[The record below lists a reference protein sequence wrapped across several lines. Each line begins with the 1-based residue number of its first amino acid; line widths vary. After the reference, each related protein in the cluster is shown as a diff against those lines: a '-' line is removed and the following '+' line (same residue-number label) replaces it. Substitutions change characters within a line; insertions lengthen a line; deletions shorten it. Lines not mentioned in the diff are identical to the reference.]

1 MKFQN
6 RIGRLVVSAILVC
19 FGASALQIP
28 MLAQTSSIGNLV
40 GFVYKD
46 DGKKPCKNCVVI
58 LQPITGDQKARFKS
72 EPTNEAGDFRI
83 TNIPAGNYK
92 AAIKLRS
99 GKTFYPLSVVIVTAG
114 RTSTRSF
121 YLMSKNILGMLFPC
135 GLAVAASGTAVVL
148 KLTKKKDEEEVSPTV
163 R

>member
-1 MKFQN
+1 MYFQN
-6 RIGRLVVSAILVC
+6 RTGRSIVAVILVC
-19 FGASALQIP
+19 FLSTLLHVP
-28 MLAQTSSIGNLV
+28 LPAQTSSIGNLV

-46 DGKKPCKNCVVI
+46 DGKKPCKDCVVI
-58 LQPITGDQKARFKS
+58 LQPITGNQKERYQS
-72 EPTNEAGDFRI
+72 DPTNEAGDFRV

-99 GKTFYPLSVVIVTAG
+99 GKIYYPLSVVIVAAG
-114 RTSTRSF
+114 KTSTRSF
-121 YLMSKNILGMLFPC
+121 YLMSRNILGMLFPC

>member
-1 MKFQN
+1 MYFQN
-6 RIGRLVVSAILVC
+6 RTSRSVVAVILVC
-19 FGASALQIP
+19 FLSSMLQVP
-28 MLAQTSSIGNLV
+28 LPAQTSSIGNLV

-58 LQPITGDQKARFKS
+58 LQPITGNQKERYQS

-83 TNIPAGNYK
+83 TSIPAGNYK

-99 GKTFYPLSVVIVTAG
+99 GKTFYPLSVVIVAAG
-114 RTSTRSF
+114 KTSTRSF
-121 YLMSKNILGMLFPC
+121 YLMSRNILGMLFPC